1 MPVTARMNGV
11 EVQAQLI
18 ENIQL
23 GTRLIRPPTAHWW
36 EALAFTALGLIL
48 IVLWPRSRLIYFLG
62 FYLLIGLALV
72 ATSYALFQQRR
83 WLYDPSFAIAGN
95 LPVVVVL
102 LTAGLAASR
111 RQRRALDA
119 RLALERA
126 ERLRVQGEMRA
137 AREIQM
143 GMLPDPRNIAGIPRT
158 LDFFALLEPAQD
170 IGGDLYDAFM
180 LDPRRLCF
188 MIGDVCGKGVPA
200 SLFMALAK
208 TLSKSLARRQ
218 SDPLDSIMRAVNQE
232 ISGENPAA
240 MYVTAIL
247 AVVDGESG
255 EAVWCNAGHP
265 APILLRPKQAP
276 RLLDGADGPP
286 LCVDEAF
293 PYSSQ
298 RLCLEPGDILLLI
311 TDGVNEAE
319 NRQLSQYGMNRVIE
333 CFARKLAHRCHASMR
348 ATSCRRK
355 ELHRRRG
362 CLRRFDDRGATLCRQ
377 GRDLDCVRKKNHR
390 RVCRA
395 GAFLMA
401 LSVLLVYRFFNK
413 PP

>member
-1 MPVTARMNGV
+1 MDGV

-119 RLALERA
+119 KLALERT

-218 SDPLDSIMRAVNQE
+218 SDPLESIMRAVNQE

-286 LCVDEAF
+286 LCVDEDV
-293 PYSSQ
+293 
-298 RLCLEPGDILLLI
+298 RL
-311 TDGVNEAE
+311 
-319 NRQLSQYGMNRVIE
+319 
-333 CFARKLAHRCHASMR
+333 F
-348 ATSCRRK
+348 
-355 ELHRRRG
+355 
-362 CLRRFDDRGATLCRQ
+362 
-377 GRDLDCVRKKNHR
+377 
-390 RVCRA
+390 
-395 GAFLMA
+395 
-401 LSVLLVYRFFNK
+401 
-413 PP
+413 